1 MFDTRLIRLPDQSH
15 THAHEHHQL
24 VMSLAGRAEFEV
36 NGCGGE
42 VCRMRACLV
51 PGEAGHVFAGVG
63 DNRMLI
69 IDLGEDNPTPEDPD
83 LLARLFEAPR
93 YPTLDADFQNLLS
106 YAGAEL
112 ARYGS
117 DPLLTRALGG
127 VLIRALHLRLF
138 GEQQPLAASGPL
150 DLERLDAHIVRN
162 LARRI
167 TVAELA
173 QVACLRPEP
182 FPRAVQGQRRP
193 DPAPVPAQGPP
204 RLRRAVA
211 AGKPPAS
218 GADRRG
224 MRLLQ
229 PERADHGDAPL
240 PGADA
245 EVAAQGLSAI
255 RHLRRITAGG
265 YSPYREWCRTDNGA
279 DVIRRANSSRTACLR
294 TPPSPPPRC
303 RVPPPAPGRA
313 GSNWR
318 SARSGWS
325 GWCP

>member
-138 GEQQPLAASGPL
+138 GEQQPL
-150 DLERLDAHIVRN
+150 DLRRPA
-162 LARRI
+162 LARLQQRYH
-167 TVAELA
+167 TDRLVHASAPTRTTSLPK
-173 QVACLRPEP
+173 LRPWS
-182 FPRAVQGQRRP
+182 RP
-193 DPAPVPAQGPP
+193 
-204 RLRRAVA
+204 
-211 AGKPPAS
+211 KKAS
-218 GADRRG
+218 GAFSRPSTRSSRYW
-224 MRLLQ
+224 MR
-229 PERADHGDAPL
+229 P
-240 PGADA
+240 
-245 EVAAQGLSAI
+245 SANHFDMS
-255 RHLRRITAGG
+255 R
-265 YSPYREWCRTDNGA
+265 W
-279 DVIRRANSSRTACLR
+279 NSS
-294 TPPSPPPRC
+294 
-303 RVPPPAPGRA
+303 
-313 GSNWR
+313 
-318 SARSGWS
+318 
-325 GWCP
+325 